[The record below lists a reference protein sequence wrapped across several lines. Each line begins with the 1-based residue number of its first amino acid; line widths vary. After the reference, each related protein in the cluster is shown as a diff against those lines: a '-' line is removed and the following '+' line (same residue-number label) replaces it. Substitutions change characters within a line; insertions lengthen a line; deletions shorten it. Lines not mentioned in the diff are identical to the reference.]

1 MSTLLIEDTSY
12 SNGVTYNVVTYNNS
26 KATSNVCLCSCS
38 IYENETFAEF
48 YERIIEP
55 LKVNKKSLSSTIRK
69 LTCANDNRPSAAR
82 VGYVG
87 VITLLS
93 VILTLVAL
101 DFSSLAH
108 KLITHFRQY

>member
-55 LKVNKKSLSSTIRK
+55 LKVNKKSLSLTIRK